1 MLKKCTTTK
10 HTCTIQKNNY
20 TTRKKIDLTIQR
32 FERQEIEEVREQEM
46 AIWELM
52 VLSGMKDHDRHP
64 LNLFCHFLT
73 KLRKKQNKTKEKKD
87 VHY

>member
-1 MLKKCTTTK
+1 
-10 HTCTIQKNNY
+10 
-20 TTRKKIDLTIQR
+20 
-32 FERQEIEEVREQEM
+32 M

-73 KLRKKQNKTKEKKD
+73 KLRKKQNKTKQKKKQPPPLAFP
-87 VHY
+87 VTQ